1 MNVNAAI
8 IAAIN
13 TIATVIIV
21 TVMIVPEFEE
31 TLPPLMP
38 TRVIL
43 SNRSGIAI
51 DCYNM

>member
-1 MNVNAAI
+1 MNVNATI

-13 TIATVIIV
+13 TVIIV
-21 TVMIVPEFEE
+21 AVMIVPEFEG